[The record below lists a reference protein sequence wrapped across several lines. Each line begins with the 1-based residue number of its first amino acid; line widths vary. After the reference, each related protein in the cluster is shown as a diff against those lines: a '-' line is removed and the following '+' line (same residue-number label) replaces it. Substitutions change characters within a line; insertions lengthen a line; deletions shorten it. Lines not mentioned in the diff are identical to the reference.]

1 MVRKTGQ
8 MSIHPKLRIKQEKN
22 PEMSDSELISLT
34 VRDLNKHLKGLPKD
48 EVLRLKQRRRTLKNR
63 GYAASCREKRVT
75 QKELLEIEKRQ
86 LTVEVEKLQQQNST
100 QRSELSEL
108 RRKYEALLSFAKSV
122 DSEKV
127 TILASQPKA
136 MASEIQVVASFSEQK
151 SPEGE
156 QKSSGGDKQ
165 EPSTSGVST
174 NDTESVESESRTIEE
189 DERL

>member
-1 MVRKTGQ
+1 MSSSSE
-8 MSIHPKLRIKQEKN
+8 SIHPKLRIKQEKN